1 MTIEVKNGYQR
12 IKMVIEGPIE
22 LSEVQSMMEGHP
34 SINESIKLLIQ
45 SSMRVHCAIGSING
59 PLGVYRI

>member
-22 LSEVQSMMEGHP
+22 LSEVQSMMEGH
-34 SINESIKLLIQ
+34 
-45 SSMRVHCAIGSING
+45 
-59 PLGVYRI
+59 